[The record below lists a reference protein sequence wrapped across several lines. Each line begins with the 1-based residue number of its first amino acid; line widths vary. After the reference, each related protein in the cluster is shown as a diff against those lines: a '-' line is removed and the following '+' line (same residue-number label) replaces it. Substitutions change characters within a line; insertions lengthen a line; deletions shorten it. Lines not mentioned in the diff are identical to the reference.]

1 MDNVGVKDVGF
12 ILMVEGVVNDE
23 LILDVGKTWNEIRWF
38 TINIC
43 GGNTCCR

>member
-1 MDNVGVKDVGF
+1 MDNVGVKDVVF
-12 ILMVEGVVNDE
+12 ILMVGVVNDE
-23 LILDVGKTWNEIRWF
+23 VILDVGKTWNEIRWF

>member
-23 LILDVGKTWNEIRWF
+23 LILDVGKTWNEIRWL
-38 TINIC
+38 TISFC
-43 GGNTCCR
+43 GQWCI

>member
-1 MDNVGVKDVGF
+1 MDNVGVKDVVF
-12 ILMVEGVVNDE
+12 ILMVGVVNDE
-23 LILDVGKTWNEIRWF
+23 LILDVGKTWNEIRWL

>member
-1 MDNVGVKDVGF
+1 MDNVGVKDVVF
-12 ILMVEGVVNDE
+12 ILMVGVVNDE